1 MNAKT
6 ENAGVNPLDTV
17 KLVLAVA
24 SLLAGI
30 VGYYWFIDLPA
41 WQRWL
46 GVIAAIAA
54 AFGVFMTSA
63 QGQATW
69 KFVQTARVEL
79 RKVVWPTR
87 QETVQTTLV
96 IIFFVIV
103 MGVFF
108 WLLDMFLLWAT
119 RMLTG
124 QGG

>member
-6 ENAGVNPLDTV
+6 ENAGANPLDTI

-24 SLLAGI
+24 ILLAGI
-30 VGYYWFIDLPA
+30 VGYYWFIDVPA

-46 GVIAAIAA
+46 GVIAAIAG
-54 AFGVFMTSA
+54 AFGIFMTSA
-63 QGQATW
+63 QGQTTW

-87 QETVQTTLV
+87 QETMQTTLV

>member
-6 ENAGVNPLDTV
+6 ENPGANALDTV

-24 SLLAGI
+24 ILLGGI
-30 VGYYWFIDLPA
+30 VGYYWFIDMAA

-46 GVIAAIAA
+46 GVLASIGVGIA
-54 AFGVFMTSA
+54 VFMTSA

-69 KFVQTARVEL
+69 RFIQSARIEL

-87 QETVQTTLV
+87 QETVQTTIV
-96 IIFFVIV
+96 IIFFVVIL
-103 MGVFF
+103 GVFF

>member
-6 ENAGVNPLDTV
+6 ENPGASALDTL
-17 KLVLAVA
+17 KLVVALAI
-24 SLLAGI
+24 LLGGI
-30 VGYYWFIDLPA
+30 VGYYWFIDMAA

-46 GVIAAIAA
+46 GVLAAIGVGVA
-54 AFGVFMTSA
+54 VFMTSA

-69 KFVQTARVEL
+69 RFIQSARIEL

-87 QETVQTTLV
+87 QETLQTTLV
-96 IIFFVIV
+96 IIFFVVIL
-103 MGVFF
+103 GVFF

-119 RMLTG
+119 RILTG

>member
-6 ENAGVNPLDTV
+6 ENPGASALDTV

-24 SLLAGI
+24 ILLSGI
-30 VGYYWFIDLPA
+30 VGYYWFIDMAA

-46 GVIAAIAA
+46 GVLASIGVGIA
-54 AFGVFMTSA
+54 VFMTSA

-69 KFVQTARVEL
+69 RFIQSARIEL

-87 QETVQTTLV
+87 QETVQTTIV
-96 IIFFVIV
+96 IIFFVVIL
-103 MGVFF
+103 GVFF